1 MAGFPT
7 ENWQTW
13 AALLV
18 AGFCAGWV
26 AVRVLGPF
34 ARRRGNGKKEKGQG
48 PDSPSPL
55 VEIDP
60 PGRN

>member
-1 MAGFPT
+1 MAAFPG

-26 AVRVLGPF
+26 AVRILGPF
-34 ARRRGNGKKEKGQG
+34 LRRGGGKHRKGSG
-48 PDSPSPL
+48 SSRTIE
-55 VEIDP
+55 VDP
-60 PGRN
+60 PNRN